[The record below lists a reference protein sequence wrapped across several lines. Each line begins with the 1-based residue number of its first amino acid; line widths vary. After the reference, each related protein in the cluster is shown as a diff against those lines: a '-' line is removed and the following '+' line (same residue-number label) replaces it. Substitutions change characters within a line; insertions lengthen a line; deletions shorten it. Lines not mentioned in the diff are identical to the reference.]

1 MMPRQAPPGFTMGKI
16 KVIHLTTSVSRLAGG
31 PFQSIRHL
39 ARGVAAVSNK
49 FQVAIVGTH
58 DSYTDRD
65 IESWSPLAV
74 RTHKVRGPQRFG
86 YARGMATDLL
96 SSGPDLVHV
105 HGMWQYPSIAVLRW
119 ARRTGKPYIVSPHGM
134 IEPWSLQQS
143 RFKKLLAGWL
153 YQWPCLEKAAC
164 IRATSTLEAQSIRL
178 AGFKNP
184 IALIPN
190 GVEVPE
196 VGGRRSDN
204 GGRPGEVANQGLHGP
219 GKAESGS
226 QKSEVRR
233 ALFLSRIHPKKGLLN
248 LVKAWAIVQKADGGR
263 RTTDEGRRKP
273 EARRQTPDVGSP
285 SSVLR
290 PPSSDVWEL
299 LIVGPDEGGHLAEV
313 RAAVRAAG
321 LEKQILFQGEAM
333 GEAKTR
339 LYCESDLF
347 VLPSYSENFGL
358 VIAEALSCGVPVIT
372 THATPWEELE
382 THRCGWWIETGVESL
397 VKALREAMALSD
409 VERSEMG
416 RRGRQLIEDHYTWPA
431 IARQMCAVYEWMLG
445 AGPRPDCVV

>member
-1 MMPRQAPPGFTMGKI
+1 MEKI
-16 KVIHLTTSVSRLAGG
+16 KVIHLMTSVSREAAGLFESVRG
-31 PFQSIRHL
+31 LSL
-39 ARGVAAVSNK
+39 GVAAVGNK
-49 FQVAIVGTH
+49 FQMNIVGTR
-58 DSYTDRD
+58 DSHTDQDAELWR
-65 IESWSPLAV
+65 PLAV
-74 RTHKVRGPQRFG
+74 RTHAVWGPKRFG
-86 YARGMATDLL
+86 YTRGKTADLFA
-96 SSGPDLVHV
+96 SNPDLVHV

-143 RFKKLLAGWL
+143 RFKKRLAGWL
-153 YQWPCLEKAAC
+153 YQWRCLKNAAC

-184 IALIPN
+184 IALVPN
-190 GVEVPE
+190 GVELPE
-196 VGGRRSDN
+196 VGGRRADD

-248 LVKAWAIVQKADGGR
+248 LVSAWSKIAKSEIGKQK
-263 RTTDEGRRKP
+263 
-273 EARRQTPDVGSP
+273 
-285 SSVLR
+285 L
-290 PPSSDVWEL
+290 SDWEL

-321 LEKQILFQGEAM
+321 LERQILFQGEVM

-347 VLPSYSENFGL
+347 VLPSFSENFGL

-372 THATPWEELE
+372 TRATPWEELE
-382 THRCGWWIETGVESL
+382 THRCGWWIETGVEPL
-397 VKALREAMALSD
+397 VKALREATVLSD
-409 VERSEMG
+409 AERSEMG

-431 IARQMCAVYEWMLG
+431 ISRQMCAVYEWMLG
-445 AGPRPDCVV
+445 TGPRPDCVIEAK

>member
-1 MMPRQAPPGFTMGKI
+1 MEKI
-16 KVIHLTTSVSRLAGG
+16 KVVHLTTSVSREAGG
-31 PFQSIRHL
+31 LFESVRHL
-39 ARGVAAVSNK
+39 SRGVAAVGHQ
-49 FQVAIVGTH
+49 FQVDVIGTRDRH
-58 DSYTDRD
+58 TDQD
-65 IESWSPLAV
+65 AELWQPLAV
-74 RTHKVRGPQRFG
+74 RTHTIWGPKRFG
-86 YARGMATDLL
+86 YARGKTADLFA
-96 SSGPDLVHV
+96 SNPDLVHV

-143 RFKKLLAGWL
+143 RFKKRLAGWL
-153 YQWPCLEKAAC
+153 YQWPCLEKAFC
-164 IRATSTLEAQSIRL
+164 LRATSTLEAQSIRL
-178 AGFKNP
+178 AGFKNL

-190 GVEVPE
+190 GVDVPE
-196 VGGRRSDN
+196 VGGRRSDD

-219 GKAESGS
+219 GKAESGI

-248 LVKAWAIVQKADGGR
+248 LVKAWAAVQKAQGA
-263 RTTDEGRRKP
+263 RRK
-273 EARRQTPDVGSP
+273 ESA
-285 SSVLR
+285 
-290 PPSSDVWEL
+290 WEL

-321 LEKQILFQGEAM
+321 LEKQILFQGEVM

-347 VLPSYSENFGL
+347 VLPSFSENFGL

-397 VKALREAMALSD
+397 VKALREATALSD

-416 RRGRQLIEDHYTWPA
+416 RRGRQLIEDRYTWPA
-431 IARQMCAVYEWMLG
+431 ISRQMGAVYEWMLG
-445 AGPRPDCVV
+445 AGPKPDCVV